1 MDGELAIVFSAA
13 SMFFA
18 SIVAT
23 AFSLWIG
30 TRAAPWFLNERCE
43 PPTVRSYFLDPAA
56 DLELTPVRVVAALLA
71 AAILMTML
79 LGVALA
85 VKVGGFALV

>member
-1 MDGELAIVFSAA
+1 MNGELAFVFPALAMFLA
-13 SMFFA
+13 SV
-18 SIVAT
+18 VAT

-43 PPTVRSYFLDPAA
+43 PPTVRSYFLDPEA
-56 DLELTPVRVVAALLA
+56 DLEPTRVRVVAVLVA

-79 LGVALA
+79 LAMAVAVKIGGVAL
-85 VKVGGFALV
+85 V

>member
-1 MDGELAIVFSAA
+1 MFPAA
-13 SMFFA
+13 SMFLA

-56 DLELTPVRVVAALLA
+56 DLEMTRVRVVAALLA

>member
-1 MDGELAIVFSAA
+1 MSSELAIVFPAA
-13 SMFFA
+13 TMFLA
-18 SIVAT
+18 SLLAT

-30 TRAAPWFLNERCE
+30 TRAAPWFLNARCK

-56 DLELTPVRVVAALLA
+56 DTGLTPVRVVAALVA

-79 LGVALA
+79 LGVTLA
-85 VKVGGFALV
+85 VKAGR

>member
-1 MDGELAIVFSAA
+1 MSSELAIVFPAA
-13 SMFFA
+13 TMFLA
-18 SIVAT
+18 SLLAT

-30 TRAAPWFLNERCE
+30 TRAAPWFLNARCK

-56 DLELTPVRVVAALLA
+56 DTGLTPVRVVAALVA

-85 VKVGGFALV
+85 VKAGR

>member
-1 MDGELAIVFSAA
+1 MNSALAIVFQAAKMFSA
-13 SMFFA
+13 SL
-18 SIVAT
+18 VAT

-30 TRAAPWFLNERCE
+30 TRAAPWFLKERCE
-43 PPTVRSYFLDPAA
+43 PPTVRSDFLEPAA
-56 DLELTPVRVVAALLA
+56 DLALTRVRVVAALVA

-85 VKVGGFALV
+85 VKVGGSALA

>member
-1 MDGELAIVFSAA
+1 MNGELAIVFPAA
-13 SMFFA
+13 SMFLA

-23 AFSLWIG
+23 AFSLWIA

-56 DLELTPVRVVAALLA
+56 DLEMTRVRVVAALLA

>member
-1 MDGELAIVFSAA
+1 MNSELAIVFPAATMFSAGL
-13 SMFFA
+13 
-18 SIVAT
+18 VAT

-30 TRAAPWFLNERCE
+30 TRAAPWFLKERCE
-43 PPTVRSYFLDPAA
+43 PPTVRSYFLEPAA
-56 DLELTPVRVVAALLA
+56 DLALTRVRVVAALVA

-85 VKVGGFALV
+85 VKVGGFALA